1 MANKVLK
8 TLSNNIG
15 FKILAVIFAFTLWIT
30 VYNLEDPTKTKTL
43 TVNVTVTN
51 KEFIDNLGKYYEIQE
66 GTSRVSFSVTA
77 ARSILDKLDE
87 SDFVAV
93 ANMEY
98 LKIGEDGTTGTVPIE
113 ITCTANVN
121 QNSIKLGANNR
132 NMKVSLEDLMSKQFV
147 VKANAIG
154 TVAEGYA
161 LGSVEVTAP
170 NVLKVSG
177 PKSIVQE
184 IAAVVATID
193 ITGMSES
200 WTTYRAT
207 PVLYDANGKE
217 VDTTRLTLSNTTVNV
232 EAEILNT
239 KEVGIS
245 VKPTGTVASGYMIT
259 AISSEPTTILL
270 KGGKTL
276 LNAITAIEIP
286 EGIISVEGANRDI
299 TTTIDVSE
307 YIPEGAQLVNPE
319 QATIEITISIGKIK
333 EKTFSL
339 KTSDIVVTG
348 LPTHAAIEFE
358 LSSIAVTISGLETE
372 VNLLT
377 NTALN
382 AGIDVTNLG
391 PGTHKVKLVLDIDE
405 TKYSYESV
413 EITITI
419 TGEEAD
425 SESDSEAESES
436 GEGE

>member
-1 MANKVLK
+1 M
-8 TLSNNIG
+8 
-15 FKILAVIFAFTLWIT
+15 
-30 VYNLEDPTKTKTL
+30 
-43 TVNVTVTN
+43 
-51 KEFIDNLGKYYEIQE
+51 
-66 GTSRVSFSVTA
+66 
-77 ARSILDKLDE
+77 
-87 SDFVAV
+87 
-93 ANMEY
+93 
-98 LKIGEDGTTGTVPIE
+98 TGTVPIE
-113 ITCTANVN
+113 ITCIANVN

-147 VKANAIG
+147 VKANAVG

-161 LGSVEVTAP
+161 LGAVEVTAP

-193 ITGMSES
+193 VSGMSES

-207 PVLYDANGKE
+207 PVLYDVNGKE

-245 VKPTGTVASGYMIT
+245 VKPSGEVASGYMIT

-270 KGGKTL
+270 KGSKTV
-276 LNAITAIEIP
+276 LNGITAIEIP
-286 EGIISVEGANRDI
+286 EGIISVAGANKDI

-333 EKTFSL
+333 EKSFSL

-348 LPTHAAIEFE
+348 LPTHATIEFE
-358 LSSIAVTISGLETE
+358 LSSIAVNISGLETD

-377 NTALN
+377 NTGLN
-382 AGIDVTNLG
+382 ASIDVTDLG
-391 PGTHKVKLVLDIDE
+391 VGTHKVKLVLDIDE
-405 TKYSYESV
+405 NKYTYESI
-413 EITITI
+413 EITVIITA
-419 TGEEAD
+419 EEND
-425 SESDSEAESES
+425 SESEIESE
-436 GEGE
+436 E